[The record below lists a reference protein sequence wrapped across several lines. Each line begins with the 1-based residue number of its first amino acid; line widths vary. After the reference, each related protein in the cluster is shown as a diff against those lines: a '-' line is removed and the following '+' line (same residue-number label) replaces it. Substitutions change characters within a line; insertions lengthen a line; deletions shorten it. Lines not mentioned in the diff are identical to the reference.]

1 LIKIN
6 RAELG
11 LLQSKSSQLRFV
23 EAAESEHRGVLVVG
37 GDIICANPEQQE
49 RFHVPHPTRLP
60 RIAGLS
66 WSKSHSTSSG
76 ANCLALA
83 TEDLGLLSCEL
94 LLSQYT
100 G

>member
-11 LLQSKSSQLRFV
+11 LLQSKSSQLRFI

-49 RFHVPHPTRLP
+49 RSHVPHHTRLP
-60 RIAGLS
+60 RIA
-66 WSKSHSTSSG
+66 
-76 ANCLALA
+76 A
-83 TEDLGLLSCEL
+83 
-94 LLSQYT
+94 
-100 G
+100 